1 MQKITRRRALQSMLT
16 AAGGGA
22 ALVPASSSA
31 LALAARATPTVAED
45 ALSVADL
52 LEVIDVWPGPPP
64 GDVPAGLAEEIVE
77 RPNDLGLR
85 DRIIRH
91 VTRPRITVFR
101 PTGRPRGALLLVPGG
116 GYRHVVVDKEGFETA
131 RWLAARGLAVFV
143 LFYRLPASG
152 WAGGP
157 DAPLQDA
164 QRAMRVIR
172 QRTATW
178 NLDPAQLGVIGFSAG
193 GHVAARLAYGS
204 AAATYDATYDAIDDA
219 DRTSA
224 RPDVAALI
232 YPVVAMDGPVAHAG
246 SREQLLGPSPDPA
259 LAHAF
264 SADTI
269 VRPGAPPTF
278 ILHAADDTSVPV
290 ENALRMAQALRSAEV
305 PVDVHVFAA
314 GGHGFGLRYV
324 ADKPVAAWPDLLLR
338 WIDWR
343 RQPKSLP

>member
-1 MQKITRRRALQSMLT
+1 MQKVTRRRALQSMLA
-16 AAGGGA
+16 AAGGGTALLPA
-22 ALVPASSSA
+22 AGAV
-31 LALAARATPTVAED
+31 LAPAARATPPVA
-45 ALSVADL
+45 AGAPSVADP
-52 LEVIDVWPGPPP
+52 LEVIDIWPGPPP

-91 VTRPRITVFR
+91 VIRPRVTVFR
-101 PTGRPRGALLLVPGG
+101 PTGRPRGALLLLPGG

-131 RWLAARGLAVFV
+131 RWLAARGLVVFV

-172 QRTATW
+172 QRAATW
-178 NLDPAQLGVIGFSAG
+178 DLDPAQLGVIGFSAG

-204 AAATYDATYDAIDDA
+204 AAAAYAAIDDA
-219 DRTSA
+219 DRTSV

-232 YPVVAMDGPVAHAG
+232 YPVVAMDDPVAHAG

-259 LAHAF
+259 LMHAY

-269 VRPGAPPTF
+269 VRPDAPPTF
-278 ILHAADDTSVPV
+278 ILHAADDTSVPI
-290 ENALRMAQALRSAEV
+290 ENALRMAQALRSAVV

-343 RQPKSLP
+343 RQTKSLP

>member
-1 MQKITRRRALQSMLT
+1 MSDWRDRKPAVATRRQLLQGLV
-16 AAGGGA
+16 AGS
-22 ALVPASSSA
+22 L
-31 LALAARATPTVAED
+31 LAPAARATLPATA
-45 ALSVADL
+45 AAPSAADPL
-52 LEVIDVWPGPPP
+52 DVIDVWPGPPP
-64 GDVPAGLAEEIVE
+64 GGVPAGLAEETIE
-77 RPNDLGLR
+77 RPSDLGLR
-85 DRIIRH
+85 DRVIRH

-101 PTGRPRGALLLVPGG
+101 PAGRPRGALLLLPGG

-131 RWLAARGLAVFV
+131 RWFAARGLAVFV

-164 QRAMRVIR
+164 QRAVRVIR
-172 QRTATW
+172 MQASTW
-178 NLDPAQLGVIGFSAG
+178 DLDPAQLGVIGFSAG
-193 GHVAARLAYGS
+193 GHLAAQLAYRHP
-204 AAATYDATYDAIDDA
+204 AAAYDAVDES
-219 DRTSA
+219 DRGSA

-246 SREQLLGPSPDPA
+246 SREQLLGSAPDHA
-259 LAHAF
+259 LVSAY
-264 SADTI
+264 SADTM
-269 VRPGAPPTF
+269 VRPDAPPTF

-290 ENALRMAQALRSAEV
+290 ENALRMAQALRSSAV

-324 ADKPVAAWPDLLLR
+324 GDKPVAAWPDLLLR

-343 RQPKSLP
+343 RRPRPVP